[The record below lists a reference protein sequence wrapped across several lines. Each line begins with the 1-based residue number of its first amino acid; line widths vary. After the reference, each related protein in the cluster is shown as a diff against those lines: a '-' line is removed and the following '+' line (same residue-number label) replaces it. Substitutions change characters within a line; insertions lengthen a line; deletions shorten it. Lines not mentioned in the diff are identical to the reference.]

1 MNCSCCCSLTLNSPY
16 SCQTYSSHWYLAVIC
31 FPSLEA
37 PVYQEKDQQNSEES
51 SVSVSTL
58 CICCWFSLRWHLS
71 VFSCYSLPYF
81 HFHFH
86 FFIFRFSFS
95 FSCVHFPIF
104 IFIYSIGL
112 KGKEENSQNVVLT
125 ESEEDDFDENI
136 SLLALSKKGNR
147 KASQHSRTI
156 TSR

>member
-81 HFHFH
+81 HFHF
-86 FFIFRFSFS
+86 FIFRFSFS

>member
-81 HFHFH
+81 HFHF
-86 FFIFRFSFS
+86 FIFRFSFS

-147 KASQHSRTI
+147 KASQHRRTI